1 MTDTEKLREQFEAW
15 AAPHPHAPLGQPQK
29 ISARGAQGVNA

>member
-1 MTDTEKLREQFEAW
+1 MTTDTEEPGF
-15 AAPHPHAPLGQPQK
+15 AALPALGQPQK